1 MSRTITIG
9 LAIGFLIL
17 AAAGASFIASQKKP
31 ADKKSVVKITKVVK
45 AIPVK
50 NETITTKLEITGRLQ
65 AAKKIELFTEVGGTL
80 LPNNNRFREGNFFK
94 KGALL
99 VKVDNTEQ
107 MLGLLAQKSS
117 LMNQITL
124 MLPDLK
130 SDYPGSFP
138 AWRAYLDSM
147 DVHKGLAPLPDPVS
161 DQEKYFVSARNLYN
175 LYYNIRSQ
183 ESRMKKYTVRA
194 PFSGSISMAGITE
207 GTLVRAGQK
216 LGEFMNTYAYELE
229 ASVNDGDIDLL
240 KVGNEVIL
248 STDNSSKTWKG
259 KVIRISNIVDP
270 ATQTIKVFISVSGK
284 ELREGMYLTGVVTGR
299 EIQNAFE
306 ISRNLLIDQDKI
318 YQIKDSSLS
327 LLAVRPMHFTSENA
341 IVTGIPDNTQI
352 LSEVV
357 IGAYEGLKVNTYA
370 E

>member
-17 AAAGASFIASQKKP
+17 AAGGASFIAGQKKP
-31 ADKKSVVKITKVVK
+31 AEKKIVEKITKMVRVL
-45 AIPVK
+45 PVK
-50 NETITTKLEITGRLQ
+50 NETIATKLEITGRLQ

-107 MLGLLAQKSS
+107 MLALLAQKSS

-130 SDYPGSFP
+130 SDYPSSFP
-138 AWRAYLDSM
+138 AWRDYM
-147 DVHKGLAPLPDPVS
+147 DNMEIAKGLAPLPEPVS

-216 LGEFMNTYAYELE
+216 LGEFMNTYSYELE

-240 KVGNEVIL
+240 KVGNKVEL
-248 STDNSSKTWKG
+248 STDNSNKTWKG
-259 KVIRISNIVDP
+259 TVIRISNVIDP
-270 ATQTIKVFISVSGK
+270 GTQTIKVFINVSG
-284 ELREGMYLTGVVTGR
+284 EGLREGMYMSGTVSGR
-299 EIQNAFE
+299 EVTNAFE
-306 ISRNLLIDQDKI
+306 VSRNLLVEQTNLYLIEDSVLKLQKI
-318 YQIKDSSLS
+318 EPLH
-327 LLAVRPMHFTSENA
+327 LTSENA
-341 IVTGIPDNTQI
+341 IVTGIPENSI
-352 LSEVV
+352 LLNEV
-357 IGAYEGLKVNTYA
+357 ISGAYEGLKVGTYT